1 MSAMDRIGAIMM
13 NEANEA
19 VLIDV
24 AINQGFTYPKSGRE
38 DWDDRED
45 VAEWYRN
52 LLAQYQAVQEPAIK
66 GEHEPHT
73 HAFRVNKGK
82 RDAMIFLKRVFPNIN
97 TPEKLLA
104 LLLERGAT
112 E

>member
-1 MSAMDRIGAIMM
+1 MSAMDRIGAIMR

-24 AINQGFTYPKSGRE
+24 AINQGFTYPKAGRE

-52 LLAQYQAVQEPAIK
+52 LLAQYQAVQEPAMA
-66 GEHEPHT
+66 GTHEPT
-73 HAFRVNKGK
+73 SHAFRVNKGK
-82 RDAMIFLKRVFPNIN
+82 RDARIFLKRVFPNIN